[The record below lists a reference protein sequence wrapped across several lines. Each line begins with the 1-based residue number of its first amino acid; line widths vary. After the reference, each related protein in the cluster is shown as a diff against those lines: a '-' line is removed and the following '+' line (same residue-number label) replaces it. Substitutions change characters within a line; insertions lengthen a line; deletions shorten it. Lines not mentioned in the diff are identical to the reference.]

1 MAVSGEICIKYI
13 YTVQI
18 IVSTIRLD
26 AKYINRK
33 IRLAGNELTCSRP
46 CTPVLPQGYGNIMGN
61 SRNSWLVAHNMII
74 DV

>member
-33 IRLAGNELTCSRP
+33 IRLAGNELD
-46 CTPVLPQGYGNIMGN
+46 VLAT
-61 SRNSWLVAHNMII
+61 V
-74 DV
+74 